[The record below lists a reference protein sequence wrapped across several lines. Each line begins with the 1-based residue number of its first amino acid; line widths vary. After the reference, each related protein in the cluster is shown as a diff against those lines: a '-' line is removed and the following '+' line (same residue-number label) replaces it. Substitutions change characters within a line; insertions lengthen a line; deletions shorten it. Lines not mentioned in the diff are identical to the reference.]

1 MADKIIT
8 PEEGYN
14 LILTLMTDND
24 RVAYMVVEVE
34 EDVSDPVRHQIILR
48 SEDIISL
55 RDYLNNLPI
64 QSDGK

>member
-24 RVAYMVVEVE
+24 KVAYMVVEVE
-34 EDVSDPVRHQIILR
+34 EDVNDPVRHQIILR

-64 QSDGK
+64 QGDGK